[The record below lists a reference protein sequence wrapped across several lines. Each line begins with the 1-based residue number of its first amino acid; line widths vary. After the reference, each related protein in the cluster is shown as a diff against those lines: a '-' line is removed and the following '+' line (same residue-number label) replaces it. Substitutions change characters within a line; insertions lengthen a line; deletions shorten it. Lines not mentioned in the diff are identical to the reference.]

1 MPAVHRLAAARPG
14 PGSRV
19 RTALRVGPQRTIQRL
34 PCFRIFAIGGEV
46 VAEIAPGRRRQRI
59 KFDRFFGLLNAFLQT
74 AQAGQELPITTARGV
89 ARIQRLRFFEVSQ
102 RAVPIPWKVR
112 AHPAPHRIAVGSIR
126 CQRDGGFR
134 RRPRPLFCR
143 RILDGCPC
151 VIGRKDLGVS
161 QTGISGCVGGI
172 QFNGARECCRPW
184 DWRCGAGW

>member
-19 RTALRVGPQRTIQRL
+19 KTALRVGPQRTIQRL

-59 KFDRFFGLLNAFLQT
+59 KFDRFFGLLDAFPPDGPGWPGAT
-74 AQAGQELPITTARGV
+74 HNDGSRCCPV
-89 ARIQRLRFFEVSQ
+89 QRLRFFEVSQ